1 MPIIYLAGTRKSEKC
16 ILHTQLFGMLPE
28 KPVLLHPECGGI
40 WNRWNALEQLRTKR
54 HRWVL
59 VAGAA
64 HRSQLSPQQ
73 MARNSVDSADLSNL
87 CGSQQMT
94 QFSAEGRNL
103 RRLCSSQQLEYICKS
118 EMRYLTK
125 RLLQEGERE
134 SGLLPHVL
142 AS

>member
-1 MPIIYLAGTRKSEKC
+1 MPIIYLAGTRKSERC
-16 ILHTQLFGMLPE
+16 ILHTQLLECCLRNLSCSTQSAEEFGIDGMLWSSE
-28 KPVLLHPECGGI
+28 EQRHGWLL
-40 WNRWNALEQLRTKR
+40 A
-54 HRWVL
+54 
-59 VAGAA
+59 AGAT

-73 MARNSVDSADLSNL
+73 MARNSADSADLSNL

-103 RRLCSSQQLEYICKS
+103 RRLCSSQQLEYICRS

-134 SGLLPHVL
+134 TGLLPHVL